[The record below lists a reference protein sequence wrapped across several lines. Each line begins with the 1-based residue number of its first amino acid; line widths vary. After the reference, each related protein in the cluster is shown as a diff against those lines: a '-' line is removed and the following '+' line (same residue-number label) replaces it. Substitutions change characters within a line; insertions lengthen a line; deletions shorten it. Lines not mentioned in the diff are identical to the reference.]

1 MKYFIKLDDD
11 IRDWNKYEKILELPT
26 IFRAISGKG
35 DDGIGLNKINYIN
48 ARETKRNITLAIF
61 NITIQLQKI
70 KTVFVYSPYKQFLSE
85 GF

>member
-26 IFRAISGKG
+26 IFRAINGKG

-48 ARETKRNITLAIF
+48 TSETKRKYHTSDFQYYN
-61 NITIQLQKI
+61 
-70 KTVFVYSPYKQFLSE
+70 TVAKN
-85 GF
+85 